1 MSTFASGGLLATA
14 RSYCGDAIT
23 TQETKQETRT
33 MTKEERK
40 AYYKKW
46 RQEHPEY
53 GKKYYQEHRR
63 EKLLADAARRQKNK
77 RYSVPRQLNSH
88 GYYRQEAIEAA
99 YEQRRKE
106 LSRPTDTRTD

>member
-23 TQETKQETRT
+23 TQETKQDTRT

-77 RYSVPRQLNSH
+77 RYAVKRQVNSH
-88 GYYRQEAIEAA
+88 GYYTAESINRA
-99 YEQRRKE
+99 YDERRKQ
-106 LSRPTDTRTD
+106 

>member
-1 MSTFASGGLLATA
+1 MNTFASGGLLATA
-14 RSYCGDAIT
+14 RSYCGDAIA
-23 TQETKQETRT
+23 TQETKHETRN

-63 EKLLADAARRQKNK
+63 EKLLADAARRQKKK
-77 RYSVPRQLNSH
+77 RYAVKRQVESH
-88 GYYRQEAIEAA
+88 GYYTAESINRA
-99 YEQRRKE
+99 YDERRKQ
-106 LSRPTDTRTD
+106 

>member
-14 RSYCGDAIT
+14 RSYCGDAIA
-23 TQETKQETRT
+23 TQETKTGRETNQETRT

-77 RYSVPRQLNSH
+77 RYAVKRQVESH
-88 GYYRQEAIEAA
+88 GYYTAESINRA
-99 YEQRRKE
+99 YDERRKQ
-106 LSRPTDTRTD
+106 